1 MPVPMRLLAD
11 ALDLSPRVKRSATV
25 TGSPAAASET
35 IVATAPGVGDVAV
48 GLGVLI
54 IAYAAV
60 TVGTSGT
67 AVTWRIRQTDA
78 SGTVIKSSGPKTA
91 TAANLIDELIV
102 GVDTS
107 PVLPNQ
113 VYVLTLTVT
122 AGAGAS
128 TVSAVEIVTVAI

>member
-1 MPVPMRLLAD
+1 MLAD
-11 ALDLSPRVKRSATV
+11 ALDLTPRVKRSATV
-25 TGSPAAASET
+25 TGSPAGASET
-35 IVATAPGVGDVAV
+35 IVATSPGVGDVAV
-48 GLGVLI
+48 GLGVLV

-78 SGTVIKSSGPKTA
+78 SGTVIKSSGAKTA
-91 TAANLIDELIV
+91 TAGNLIDELIV

-113 VYVLTLTVT
+113 AYVLTLTVT
-122 AGAGAS
+122 AGAAAS
-128 TVSAVEIVTVAI
+128 TVSAVEIATVAI